1 MSEQQYK
8 SNDARETKRAQFSE
22 PEKSKSKTS
31 LILIVVLIAAVAAVA
46 YVVMSQTE
54 DKPTVIA
61 AQPEAAKAAEPSSPG
76 NPKTPA
82 NAGAES
88 ELRVPLA
95 DVAGGR
101 AKFFDYT
108 LANNQQVRFFV
119 VKSSAGDYRAALD
132 ACEVC
137 AHAKQG
143 YRQDGDDMV
152 CNNCGKKFATAL
164 IGKISGGCHPVGLTT
179 TAEGDSLV
187 IKKAELENGK
197 KYF

>member
-1 MSEQQYK
+1 MSKQVPE
-8 SNDARETKRAQFSE
+8 SNDARETKRAQFAE
-22 PEKSKSKTS
+22 PEKTGSKST
-31 LILIVVLIAAVAAVA
+31 LILVAVLVAAIAVVA
-46 YVVMSQTE
+46 YVVLGSSA

-61 AQPEAAKAAEPSSPG
+61 DPAPAQSGKAAEPD
-76 NPKTPA
+76 KPA
-82 NAGAES
+82 ATS

-101 AKFFDYT
+101 AKFFDYK
-108 LANNQQVRFFV
+108 LANNEQVRFFV

-143 YRQDGDDMV
+143 YRQEGDDMV

-164 IGKISGGCHPVGLTT
+164 IGKIQGGCHPVGLTA
-179 TAEGDSLV
+179 TADGDSLV
-187 IKKAELENGK
+187 IKRSELESGK

>member
-1 MSEQQYK
+1 MNKHIPE
-8 SNDARETKRAQFSE
+8 SNDARETKRAQFAE
-22 PEKSKSKTS
+22 PEKSRSKAT
-31 LILIVVLIAAVAAVA
+31 LILVAVLIAAVALVA
-46 YVVMSQTE
+46 YVVLGSSS
-54 DKPTVIA
+54 DKPTVITA
-61 AQPEAAKAAEPSSPG
+61 PEQNNKPAEPNKAA
-76 NPKTPA
+76 A
-82 NAGAES
+82 AS

-101 AKFFDYT
+101 AKFFDYK

-119 VKSSAGDYRAALD
+119 VKSSEGDYRAALD

-143 YRQDGDDMV
+143 YRQEGDDMV

-164 IGKISGGCHPVGLTT
+164 IGKISGGCHPVGLTA

-187 IKKAELENGK
+187 IKRSELESGG

>member
-1 MSEQQYK
+1 MSNQRPE
-8 SNDARETKRAQFSE
+8 SNDARETKRAQFAE
-22 PEKSKSKTS
+22 PEKAKSKTT
-31 LILIVVLIAAVAAVA
+31 LIAILLLVAAVA
-46 YVVMSQTE
+46 VGAYFVTGSSS
-54 DKPTVIA
+54 DKATMIA
-61 AQPEAAKAAEPSSPG
+61 DPASAQPNRPPD
-76 NPKTPA
+76 T
-82 NAGAES
+82 S
-88 ELRVPLA
+88 ELRVPIA

-101 AKFFDYT
+101 AKFFDYK

-143 YRQDGDDMV
+143 YRQGGDDMI

-164 IGKISGGCHPVGLTT
+164 IGKTSGGCHPVALTL
-179 TAEGDSLV
+179 AADGDSLV
-187 IKKAELENGK
+187 VKKSELESGG

>member
-1 MSEQQYK
+1 MSKDEPE
-8 SNDARETKRAQFSE
+8 SNDARKTKRAQFAE
-22 PEKSKSKTS
+22 PEKAKSKKT
-31 LILIVVLIAAVAAVA
+31 LIAILVIVAAVAAGA
-46 YVVMSQTE
+46 YFLTGSSSNKATMIADPAPAQP
-54 DKPTVIA
+54 DKPTD
-61 AQPEAAKAAEPSSPG
+61 
-76 NPKTPA
+76 T
-82 NAGAES
+82 S
-88 ELRVPLA
+88 ELRVPVA

-101 AKFFDYT
+101 AKFFDYK

-143 YRQDGDDMV
+143 YRQDGDDMI

-164 IGKISGGCHPVGLTT
+164 IGKISGGCHPVALTL
-179 TAEGDSLV
+179 AADGNSLL
-187 IKKAELENGK
+187 IKKSELESGG